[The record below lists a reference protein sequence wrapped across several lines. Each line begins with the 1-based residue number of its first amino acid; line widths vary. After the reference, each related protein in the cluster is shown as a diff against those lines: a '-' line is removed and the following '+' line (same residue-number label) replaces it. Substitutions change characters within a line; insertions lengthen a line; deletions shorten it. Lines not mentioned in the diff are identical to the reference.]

1 MIKPFV
7 LPDLKQAQRRLK
19 GETPIERSI
28 FDIPEAL
35 LEAGRGKTYYIRTYG
50 CQANERDS
58 ETIRGI
64 LESMAF
70 TPIDTMETAD
80 LIVLNTCAI
89 RENAENKVFGEIGQ
103 IKRFKLTNPD
113 LLFMVGGCMTQE
125 EHVVNRILS
134 KHPQVDVL
142 FGTHNLHRIPQLMLQ
157 AYFSKERVVEVF
169 SKEGEVYENLPVSR
183 NSANKAWVNIMY
195 GCDKFCTYCI
205 VPYTRGKERSRLPED
220 ILNEVRELAAQGY
233 KEVTLLGQNVNAYG
247 KDLGIGMDFAN
258 LLDQVA
264 QCGIPRLRFM
274 TSHPWDFTDHLIE
287 VMASR
292 STIMPFLHLPLQ
304 SGNDDVLRIMG
315 RRYSAQA
322 YLDLVDRLKARIPH
336 LALSTDIIVGFPNES
351 EAQFMDTI
359 KMLEQVRFD
368 NVYSFVYSAR
378 ESTPAAKMHDNVS
391 QDIKE
396 DRLKRLNAVIGTHAL
411 AKAKAVVGQTVT
423 VLVDGPS
430 KKNPAIFSG
439 YTDTNKLVNFVPT
452 SAKSGDLVRVLIES
466 ARTWT
471 LQGKQVAS

>member
-1 MIKPFV
+1 MIKPYV

-19 GETPIERSI
+19 GETPVERGV

-35 LEAGRGKTYYIRTYG
+35 LNAGRGKTYFIRTYG

-70 TPIDTMETAD
+70 TPIDIMDAAD
-80 LIVLNTCAI
+80 VIILNTCAI

-183 NSANKAWVNIMY
+183 NNANKAWVNIMY

-220 ILNEVRELAAQGY
+220 ILGEVRELAAQGY
-233 KEVTLLGQNVNAYG
+233 KEITLLGQNVNAYG

-264 QCGIPRLRFM
+264 QCGIPRVRFM

-287 VMASR
+287 VMATR

-322 YLDLVDRLKARIPH
+322 YLELVDRLKARIPH

-351 EAQFMDTI
+351 EEQFTDTL
-359 KMLEQVRFD
+359 KMLEAVRFD
-368 NVYSFVYSAR
+368 NVYSFIYSAR

-396 DRLKRLNAVIGTHAL
+396 ERLKRLNAVIGTHAL
-411 AKAKAVVGQTVT
+411 AKAKAMIGQTVT

-452 SAKSGDLVRVLIES
+452 SAKSGDLVCVLIES